1 MILNRF
7 GVRGKLNLL
16 LLLPVIAVLLVA
28 TPLVVTQIDDAR
40 AAGRTADTAGQ
51 AQDVGG
57 LVWEL
62 QRELLVTSAYVA
74 SPEADS
80 STMLQQ
86 QRAVTD
92 SVERVRASLGP
103 TVSDELAGALTRVGS
118 LNELRRNAVT
128 RGVSLDSLARTYHAV
143 TEAVIDALRLLPRS
157 ATGAA
162 GTDAESTKAL
172 GELEAL
178 LRADEQSALRSTAL
192 ITTSVNP
199 VGGRKLLNDA
209 TANAQILTQR
219 FVQQADI
226 GHAALLVQVDQGD
239 AGRKIEALSR
249 QVPDVSRQVPD
260 VGGQQAVTSA
270 FVRDALAA
278 AESQAG
284 LRRAMQ
290 DRVTAEIADAAATR
304 GAAARNLAIGVGVG
318 VLALVGL
325 VVLLSVIVS
334 RSIADPLRQLTR
346 SATTVADLTSTELTR
361 VSDSEDADEKMPQ
374 LAEVDVP
381 PGGEVGELAEA
392 FNRVQATA
400 AALLER
406 QSTNRLNVSLMFANV
421 ARRTQNLVQR
431 QLAEV
436 DELERNEQNPT
447 LLERLYRLDHLSTRL
462 RRSADKLLVIAGS
475 REQAMIGRPIDLATA
490 LRSAL
495 AEIEDY
501 KRVRFGNLCP
511 VTLTSPVASDVVLLF
526 AELLENATASS
537 PPDTLIDVSAR
548 IQNDN
553 TCLVLLVDHGVGM
566 TAEQLAEENRR
577 LVERERLDIAPTGV
591 LGLFVV
597 GRLARRHSLRV
608 QLVETPGGGIT
619 ALVTI
624 PPELF
629 VGQVAAHTDVPPSA
643 PKDLPVATPGATPSA
658 IPQITIPPPRSPDDG
673 FVWFDDLDPAA
684 APSPALPQAPAPVPA
699 YSTSAAAVPGPA
711 GRKPSPRH
719 RQPVDA
725 SPDEAGGGLPPLT
738 SPDPT
743 APQPGVYDIVDGPR
757 HGLRRRVPGTHLSS
771 TVSLPSRD
779 SMPGQQPRPDPVAGR
794 AAMDEYQSAIVHAAH
809 ARNGREEVRRTAP
822 ASGER
827 RAGLTRRVPGASIA
841 NDLPLQRSTGTVDI
855 AEPGWGVRDAE
866 ADRRAFEGF
875 ATGLARADESASAH
889 GPAPQGDDG
898 HPSKETAQ

>member
-7 GVRGKLNLL
+7 GVRGRLNLL

-51 AQDVGG
+51 ARDVGG

-62 QRELLVTSAYVA
+62 QRELLVTSGYVA
-74 SPEADS
+74 SPAADS

-143 TEAVIDALRLLPRS
+143 TEAVIDALRLLPRG

-162 GTDAESTKAL
+162 GSDAESTKAL

-249 QVPDVSRQVPD
+249 QVPDV
-260 VGGQQAVTSA
+260 GGERAVTSS

-290 DRVTAEIADAAATR
+290 DQVTAEIADAAAAR
-304 GAAARNLAIGVGVG
+304 GAAARNVAIGVGVG

-334 RSIADPLRQLTR
+334 RSIADPLRHLTT
-346 SATTVADLTSTELTR
+346 SATAVADLTSTELTR
-361 VSDSEDADEKMPQ
+361 VSDSEDADERMPQ
-374 LAEVDVP
+374 LAEVDVT
-381 PGGEVGELAEA
+381 PGGEVGELATA

-406 QSTNRLNVSLMFANV
+406 QSTNRRNVSLMFANV

-501 KRVRFGNLCP
+501 KRVRLGNLCP
-511 VTLTSPVASDVVLLF
+511 ITLASPVASDLVLLF

-537 PPDTLIDVSAR
+537 PPDSVIEVSAR

-553 TCLVLLVDHGVGM
+553 TCLVLIVDHGFGM

-577 LVERERLDIAPTGV
+577 LVERERLDIAPTGL

-597 GRLARRHSLRV
+597 GRLARRHSLTVR
-608 QLVETPGGGIT
+608 LVETPGGGIT
-619 ALVTI
+619 ALVTLS
-624 PPELF
+624 PELF
-629 VGQVAAHTDVPPSA
+629 VGQVAAHSDVPPSA
-643 PKDLPVATPGATPSA
+643 PNALTVATPEATPSA
-658 IPQITIPPPRSPDDG
+658 IPLVTIPPPRSPDDG
-673 FVWFDDLDPAA
+673 FVWFDALDPAA
-684 APSPALPQAPAPVPA
+684 APSPAAPQAPVPVPA
-699 YSTSAAAVPGPA
+699 YSTSTAAVPRPA
-711 GRKPSPRH
+711 GHKPSPRH

-725 SPDEAGGGLPPLT
+725 YPGEAGGGLPPLT
-738 SPDPT
+738 SPEPA
-743 APQPGVYDIVDGPR
+743 APQPDVDDVEGPR

-779 SMPGQQPRPDPVAGR
+779 SMPGHQPRPDPVAGW
-794 AAMDEYQSAIVHAAH
+794 AALDEYQSAIVHAARP
-809 ARNGREEVRRTAP
+809 RNGREEVRRTAS

-841 NDLPLQRSTGTVDI
+841 DDLPLERSTGTVDI

-875 ATGLARADESASAH
+875 AAGLARADESASAH
-889 GPAPQGDDG
+889 EPAPEGDDG
-898 HPSKETAQ
+898 RPSKETAQ